1 MLGAN
6 LIAERLIFK
15 KKKKKAKKMG
25 RESSENL
32 SIATGIRIT
41 HRAIN
46 LDRVTLGISV
56 DSNTF
61 AGESESQRSLGNY
74 GPILHRN
81 PVTI

>member
-6 LIAERLIFK
+6 LIAERLIF

-41 HRAIN
+41 QRAIN

>member
-1 MLGAN
+1 
-6 LIAERLIFK
+6 
-15 KKKKKAKKMG
+15 MG

-41 HRAIN
+41 QRAIN